1 MATETVVA
9 SPSPNVTTPSTRV
22 SSIDGYRGFVM
33 FLMLAEVLHLG
44 ILKERFPNSRI
55 AQWLHFHTEHVDW
68 VGCSLHD
75 MIQPSFSFLVGVSL
89 ALSLAKRAV
98 QGQSFGRMALHAFG
112 RSLILILL
120 GIFLRSLGKPQTYF
134 TFEDTLSQ
142 IGLGYFFLFLIGMGP
157 KWLYWLSIVVI
168 LVGYWAAFAV
178 YPQPDASFQYSA
190 VGVPEKWEHLRS
202 GFEAHW
208 NKNSNLAWAFDVWFL
223 NLFPREKLFAFNGG
237 GYATLSFIPT
247 LATMLF
253 GLVAGVWMKELIS
266 TNSRI
271 ARFAIAAALCLAIG
285 WALNYFGICP
295 NVKRIWTPTFTLW
308 SAGICMA
315 ILMAFHVVCDL
326 AGFRAWLF
334 PLIVIGS
341 NSIAAYCMSWV
352 LETPIQLAMVRH
364 FGSDFFRIFD
374 GSRAIGIENF
384 SFEPI
389 FLGIA
394 TLVILWLLL
403 YWLYRQRI
411 FIRI

>member
-1 MATETVVA
+1 MATAITVTSPLPSA
-9 SPSPNVTTPSTRV
+9 SVDSSRV

-44 ILKERFPNSRI
+44 ILKERFPGSRI
-55 AQWLHFHTEHVDW
+55 AEWIHFHTEHVEW

-89 ALSLAKRAV
+89 AFSLAKRAT
-98 QGQSFGRMALHAFG
+98 QGQSYGKMALHAFG
-112 RSLILILL
+112 RSMILILL

-134 TFEDTLSQ
+134 TFEDTLTQ
-142 IGLGYFFLFLIGMGP
+142 IGLGYFFLFLISIGP
-157 KWLYWLSIVVI
+157 RWLHWLSVVII
-168 LVGYWAAFAV
+168 LVGYWAAFAI
-178 YPQPDASFQYSA
+178 YPLPDASFKYSA
-190 VGVPEKWEHLRS
+190 VGVPDNWEHLRT

-223 NLFPREKLFAFNGG
+223 NLFPRESVFEFNRG
-237 GYATLSFIPT
+237 GYATLSYIPT

-253 GLVAGVWMKELIS
+253 GLIAGVWMKVQM
-266 TNSRI
+266 TTRSRL
-271 ARFAIAAALCLAIG
+271 ARLFVTAIVCLTVG
-285 WALNYFGICP
+285 WALDYFGICP

-308 SAGICMA
+308 SAGICFL
-315 ILMAFHVVCDL
+315 ILAAFHVVCDL
-326 AGFRAWLF
+326 AGYRAWLF

-352 LETPIQLAMVRH
+352 LEAPIRMALLRH
-364 FGSDFFRIFD
+364 FGPTPFRVLD
-374 GSRAIGIENF
+374 QKNADNYEVVSL
-384 SFEPI
+384 EPLM
-389 FLGIA
+389 LGVA
-394 TLVILWLLL
+394 TLVILWLFL